1 MRTDLDSIR
10 SAPLPDSFD
19 QAAAWLRDAPPP
31 RSRRAPARALVAA
44 AILAAAAF
52 WPVDTTVAAG
62 SVIEVASADRIG
74 AGHPALVALD
84 RIVPDV
90 HRRLVKVE
98 SVGEEGD
105 GGTVLR
111 YAVLGAAPETAEP
124 WRDTVAALPGTRAS
138 RVLLLDVTRSRPFGV
153 SAARR
158 VLGGP
163 PGPGLSD
170 AELQVEVDRVAF
182 ASGPIRLRIRRAPD
196 GAYPSPSPDRVTIRP
211 RPAPTGSAHTGSAQA
226 KSAPAGSAPAR
237 TVPAPARD
245 RAGSHETGR
254 DRARVRRLSG
264 VPLDSL
270 PPEVARALRDRLG
283 TRFLPADSLQ
293 SPPRT
298 RAARQFIWVGN
309 DTLPL
314 PAGTRVDTIDT
325 LIRIYTLRDSL

>member
-111 YAVLGAAPETAEP
+111 YAVLGAAPEAAEP

-163 PGPGLSD
+163 SGPGLSD
-170 AELQVEVDRVAF
+170 AELQVEVDRVAL

-211 RPAPTGSAHTGSAQA
+211 RPAPTGSA
-226 KSAPAGSAPAR
+226 PAGSAPAR
-237 TVPAPARD
+237 AAPAPARY
-245 RAGSHETGR
+245 RAGSDEIVR

-283 TRFLPADSLQ
+283 ARFLPADSLQ

-314 PAGTRVDTIDT
+314 PAGTRVDTVDA